1 MKLPIPI
8 AIVSLLGMTVSLLT
22 GPAARATE
30 PAPDTTPAVSSVE
43 GRFVG
48 QAFPSGSDAFF
59 AVGGSTD
66 VLNPARVTLHATLD
80 QALAASGRWTFPS
93 VDASGPVMT
102 TVGGVTRCLQPDP
115 SQAYKYV
122 YPAVCTGSTAQQW
135 GWEVFANDR
144 VSGYGLVSNG
154 GAGGFLRQFDGR
166 LAVGGFGSVVDADRV
181 TPEGLDP
188 VPVAIPVT
196 LEAPTPG
203 SVVREPRPVFSGR
216 GTPDAVVEVL
226 DSSGGPLA
234 TATVTAEGTWSAV
247 PTRDLAPGAQSG
259 TVRQRSDDST
269 ANWSLTYRVVTAVTV
284 RTPALDATVDDPR
297 PVFSGLG
304 EPGARVTVLD
314 DTTGVTLV
322 DVEVDGSGAWSQQSL
337 RTLEPRAYT
346 ATATQVFGEQ
356 RTTAPLRFTYREPM
370 PEPGPVEDV
379 TLLSPAIG
387 ETIETADPVFS
398 GRGEPGATIRVI
410 GAWGTEIA
418 AAEVGDDHRW
428 AAPINKSLT
437 PGRYSGGSVRQEI
450 DGVEQSRAPYDF
462 TVAARA
468 VVAPLVVESPASGGV
483 ISSSVPVF
491 SGTAQPGARLEIWSA
506 WGDLVGTT
514 EAVAASG
521 RWTISWNK
529 SLLPARYAGGTVR
542 QIIGGVET
550 HRSVYDF
557 TVASVLR
564 VTSPRIGDTLTGTR
578 PVFTGTATPLAD
590 IEIIGAWGT
599 RLGTTKADSS
609 GSWTVEWSRDYLPGR
624 YQGGR
629 VEQRVNGTF
638 IDQAGYDFRLVR

>member
-8 AIVSLLGMTVSLLT
+8 AIVSLLGMTASLLT
-22 GPAARATE
+22 GPAARAAG

-93 VDASGPVMT
+93 VDASGPVT
-102 TVGGVTRCLQPDP
+102 TTIGGVTRCLQPDP

-135 GWEVFANDR
+135 GWEEFANDR

-247 PTRDLAPGAQSG
+247 PTRDLTPGAQSG
-259 TVRQRSDDST
+259 TVQQLTDQST
-269 ANWSLTYRVVTAVTV
+269 ANWSLTYRVVAPVIV
-284 RTPALDATVDDPR
+284 QAPALDATVDVPR
-297 PVFSGLG
+297 PQFSGLG
-304 EPGARVTVLD
+304 EPGGQVTVVD
-314 DTTGVTLV
+314 DRTDVTLV
-322 DVEVDGSGAWSQQSL
+322 DVEVDDTGAWSQQSL
-337 RTLEPRAYT
+337 RTLEQRAYT
-346 ATATQVFGEQ
+346 ATATQVFDGQ
-356 RTTAPLRFTYREPM
+356 RTTAPLRFTYTGPT

-379 TLLSPAIG
+379 TLQSPAIG
-387 ETIETADPVFS
+387 EVVETPVPVFT
-398 GRGEPGATIRVI
+398 GRGEPGATIRII
-410 GAWGTEIA
+410 GAWGTEIGS
-418 AAEVGDDHRW
+418 AEVGDDHVW
-428 AAPINKSLT
+428 TATLNKTLS

-462 TVAARA
+462 TVSAGAT
-468 VVAPLVVESPASGGV
+468 VAPLVVETPVVGGLV
-483 ISSSVPVF
+483 SSSVPVF
-491 SGTAQPGARLEIWSA
+491 SGKAQPGAKLEIWSA
-506 WGDLVGTT
+506 WGDLVGKVDV
-514 EAVAASG
+514 VAASG
-521 RWTISWNK
+521 NWSITWNK
-529 SLLPARYAGGTVR
+529 SLLPARYAGGSVR
-542 QIIGGVET
+542 QIVGDVET

-557 TVASVLR
+557 TIAAALT
-564 VTSPRIGDTLTGTR
+564 VTSPKIGDTLTGTR

-599 RLGTTKADSS
+599 RLGTTKADAS
-609 GSWTVEWSRDYLPGR
+609 GAWTIQWARDYLPGR

-638 IDQAGYDFRLVR
+638 VDQVGYDFRLVR